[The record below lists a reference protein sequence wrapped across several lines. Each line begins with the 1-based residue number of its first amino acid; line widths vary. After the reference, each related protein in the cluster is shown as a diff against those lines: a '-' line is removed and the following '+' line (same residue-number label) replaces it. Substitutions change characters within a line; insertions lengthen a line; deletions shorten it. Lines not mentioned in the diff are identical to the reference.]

1 MNICDTLACEFVTL
15 RYARIII
22 LQHRYII
29 TFKMILTEE
38 KRKKTLNSLQSSK
51 SAQWV
56 SGVALLHR
64 SDHSGSFKDVFD
76 TLKQQKS
83 ENSSRQKINRL
94 VDLKRAQA
102 DITTSAPH
110 INNMNIHMQLNP
122 TKIQLQREGPS
133 CDKGVFIHKD
143 RRGRKN
149 EPPWNGT
156 GQYGSKSYSKH
167 LKSQYCQWYSCNITS
182 HNTYPQMNDLIRTI
196 TLTMLFMMHLL
207 TVLLYLYPTLCNFSF
222 FLQQDFHFQ

>member
-76 TLKQQKS
+76 TLK
-83 ENSSRQKINRL
+83 
-94 VDLKRAQA
+94 
-102 DITTSAPH
+102 
-110 INNMNIHMQLNP
+110 
-122 TKIQLQREGPS
+122 
-133 CDKGVFIHKD
+133 
-143 RRGRKN
+143 
-149 EPPWNGT
+149 
-156 GQYGSKSYSKH
+156 
-167 LKSQYCQWYSCNITS
+167 
-182 HNTYPQMNDLIRTI
+182 
-196 TLTMLFMMHLL
+196 
-207 TVLLYLYPTLCNFSF
+207 
-222 FLQQDFHFQ
+222 